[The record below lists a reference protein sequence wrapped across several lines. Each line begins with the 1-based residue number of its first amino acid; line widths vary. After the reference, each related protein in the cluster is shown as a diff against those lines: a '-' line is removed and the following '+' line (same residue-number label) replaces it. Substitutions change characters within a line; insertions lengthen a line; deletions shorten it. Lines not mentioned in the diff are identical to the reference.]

1 MCASFDALLW
11 ERYLVLCRPWPFC
24 GPQKKKLQTF
34 LSDDGLCGKVLKL
47 AREKGRGG
55 ATGEPVKPAAGGS
68 TTMVRRV
75 DGQRVG

>member
-1 MCASFDALLW
+1 VPRLM
-11 ERYLVLCRPWPFC
+11 RFC
-24 GPQKKKLQTF
+24 GSVTWFFVVLGRFVGRKKKLQTF